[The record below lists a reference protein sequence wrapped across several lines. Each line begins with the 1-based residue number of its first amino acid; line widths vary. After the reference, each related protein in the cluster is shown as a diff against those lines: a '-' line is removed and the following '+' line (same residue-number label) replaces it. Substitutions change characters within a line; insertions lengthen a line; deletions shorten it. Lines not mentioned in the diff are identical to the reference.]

1 MFFFLLL
8 YAYYFVI
15 VNLKKGGAIV
25 MKIKSLLKYYSCIIV
40 PIIIS
45 IIALLINIK
54 YKFISMISPQKI
66 DILIG
71 IIVSMVGI
79 LLTVLTIYLSFPKSE
94 IILKRLK
101 TSGHNYILI
110 SNIIFGVIFY
120 FIAILLWLFSNYS
133 EGIIILFLCGSV
145 NTIISGYYIAYLSHI
160 T

>member
-1 MFFFLLL
+1 M
-8 YAYYFVI
+8 
-15 VNLKKGGAIV
+15 K
-25 MKIKSLLKYYSCIIV
+25 KIKSLLKYYSCIIV

-54 YKFISMISPQKI
+54 YKFITMISPQKI

-101 TSGHNYILI
+101 FSGHNYILI
-110 SNIIFGVIFY
+110 SNIVFGVIFY
-120 FIAILLWLFSNYS
+120 FIAILVWLFSNYS

-145 NTIISGYYIAYLSHI
+145 NTIISGYYIAYLSHF